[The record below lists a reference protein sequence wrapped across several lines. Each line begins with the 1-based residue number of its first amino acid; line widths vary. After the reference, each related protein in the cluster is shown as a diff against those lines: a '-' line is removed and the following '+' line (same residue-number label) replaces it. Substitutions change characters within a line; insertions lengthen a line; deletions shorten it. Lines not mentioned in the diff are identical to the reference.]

1 VTAVAG
7 AASSSSSATKTVWIE
22 TTNVQVLLASLESGL
37 TTTALFAGPNAALA
51 DDWRNV
57 GRFDVVRLDLP
68 SGVLFSAETP
78 EESSEADVAW
88 NAVGVSCAVSSPEDV
103 QDVARLAGVEPLVV
117 VDCQSKSANRKKGT
131 DQDSENL
138 NWRIIPAE
146 NLVAAYGS
154 KPESSLFFFADSFL
168 DARAVLEALHV
179 GVDGVV
185 LRTEDPNEARALAR
199 YVSENAFGA
208 RVTNEKTIPSVEE
221 RVSETSSSSDD
232 QKGDRRR
239 TDIDRRIDFARAAVT
254 RVEIVGLG
262 DRVCVDC
269 TSAFSP
275 GEGLLVGSFARGL
288 FLAHSECVSSFGYVN
303 TRPFRVNAG
312 PLCSYVLLP
321 GGKTGYLS
329 ELKAGD
335 EVLCVASDGTK
346 STKTVGRV
354 KIEKRQ
360 MVLVEAT
367 LVDGECDLDDEEGDD
382 DSDDGGDDGDDFLC
396 VDTSDGTMRA
406 TTYSVLLQN
415 AETVRLVGDAATG
428 DSVSVSAMRVGDG
441 VLVHRMAG
449 GRHTG
454 IEIAEEGWEER

>member
-1 VTAVAG
+1 M
-7 AASSSSSATKTVWIE
+7 WIE

-51 DDWRNV
+51 EDWRNV
-57 GRFDVVRLDLP
+57 GRFDVVRLDRP
-68 SGVLFSAETP
+68 SGVLFSAPP
-78 EESSEADVAW
+78 EEREADVAW

-117 VDCQSKSANRKKGT
+117 VDCQSANRGGGAAE
-131 DQDSENL
+131 DADDA
-138 NWRIIPAE
+138 WRIIPAE

-154 KPESSLFFFADSFL
+154 KPESRLFFFADSCE
-168 DARAVLEALHV
+168 DARAMLEALHV

-185 LRTEDPNEARALAR
+185 LRTEDPGEARALAR
-199 YVSENAFGA
+199 YVSENGA
-208 RVTNEKTIPSVEE
+208 SRRTNAKKTEE
-221 RVSETSSSSDD
+221 RGETTTSFSDD
-232 QKGDRRR
+232 HGDRRL
-239 TDIDRRIDFARAAVT
+239 DRLDFARAAVT
-254 RVEIVGLG
+254 RVEVVGLG

-269 TSAFSP
+269 TSAFRP

-288 FLAHSECVSSFGYVN
+288 FLAHSECLSSFGYVN
-303 TRPFRVNAG
+303 ARPFRVNAG

-335 EVLCVASDGTK
+335 EVLCVASDGSW

-367 LVDGECDLDDEEGDD
+367 LVDGECDLYDDDGDD
-382 DSDDGGDDGDDFLC
+382 DGDGDDGDDGDDFLC

-428 DSVSVSAMRVGDG
+428 RSVSVSAMRVGDG
-441 VLVHRMAG
+441 VLVHRLAG

>member
-1 VTAVAG
+1 MTAVAG

-68 SGVLFSAETP
+68 SGVLFSAPP
-78 EESSEADVAW
+78 EEREADVAW

-117 VDCQSKSANRKKGT
+117 VDCQSANRNK
-131 DQDSENL
+131 DDDA
-138 NWRIIPAE
+138 WRIIPAE

-185 LRTEDPNEARALAR
+185 LRTEDPGEARALAR

-335 EVLCVASDGTK
+335 EVLCVKSDGSW

-354 KIEKRQ
+354 KIETRQ

-367 LVDGECDLDDEEGDD
+367 LVDGECDLDDEEEDGGDD
-382 DSDDGGDDGDDFLC
+382 DSGSDDGDDFLC
-396 VDTSDGTMRA
+396 VDTPDGTMRA

-415 AETVRLVGDAATG
+415 AETVRLVCDAATG